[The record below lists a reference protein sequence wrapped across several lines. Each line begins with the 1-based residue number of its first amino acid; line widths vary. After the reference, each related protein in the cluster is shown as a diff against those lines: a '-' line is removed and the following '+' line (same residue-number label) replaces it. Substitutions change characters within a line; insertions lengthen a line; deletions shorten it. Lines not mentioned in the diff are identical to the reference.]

1 MSVMINLLPWRD
13 ARREKMTRRFYV
25 RLVATLVLAV
35 VLGGLAAFYYGAEL
49 KAQQQRNGFIRQ
61 QAAQLDDD
69 IRRVQEF
76 KADAEALSERLASFQ
91 SLQSARGATVMLFNN
106 LSASMVDSVVYQ
118 RLSRNAGLLSVTAE
132 AGTDR
137 QVSEQLR
144 QIAQMPGLGVPELSE
159 VEREASSTRR
169 VFRFDV
175 RQALLAAPDGAGK
188 EAHREMVGE
197 EASND

>member
-13 ARREKMTRRFYV
+13 ARREQLTRRFYV
-25 RLVATLVLAV
+25 RLAAVLVLAAV
-35 VLGGLAAFYYGAEL
+35 VGSLAAFYYDAEL
-49 KAQQQRNGFIRQ
+49 KAQQQRNDFIRQ
-61 QAAQLDDD
+61 QVLQLDDN
-69 IRRVQEF
+69 IRRVREF

-91 SLQSARGATVMLFNN
+91 NLQNARGATVLVFNN
-106 LSASMVDSVVYQ
+106 LSASMVDGVVYQ
-118 RLSRNAGLLSVTAE
+118 RLSRNADLISATAE

-144 QIAQMPGLGVPELSE
+144 QIAQMPGLEVPVLSE

-175 RQALLAAPDGAGK
+175 RQTLLAAPD
-188 EAHREMVGE
+188 EVSDE
-197 EASND
+197 

>member
-13 ARREKMTRRFYV
+13 ARREKLTRRFYV
-25 RLVATLVLAV
+25 RLVATLLLAV
-35 VLGGLAAFYYGAEL
+35 VLGSLIVFYYDAEL
-49 KAQQQRNGFIRQ
+49 KAQQQRNDFIRQ
-61 QAAQLDDD
+61 QLVLLDND
-69 IRRVQEF
+69 IHRVREF

-91 SLQSARGATVMLFNN
+91 SLQSARGATVMVFNN

-118 RLSRNAGLLSVTAE
+118 RLSRNDDLLSVIAE

-144 QIAQMPGLGVPELSE
+144 QIAQMPGLGIPELSE

-175 RQALLAAPDGAGK
+175 HQTLLTAPEVDKEALRGAGK
-188 EAHREMVGE
+188 R
-197 EASND
+197 